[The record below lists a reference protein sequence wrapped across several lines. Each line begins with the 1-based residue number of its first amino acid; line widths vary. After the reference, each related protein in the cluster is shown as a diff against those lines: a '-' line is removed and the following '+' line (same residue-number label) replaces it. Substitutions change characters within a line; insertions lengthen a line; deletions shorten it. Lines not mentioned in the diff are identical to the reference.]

1 MERKDNP
8 MKWTMNTDG
17 ACSGNPGPA
26 GIGVWAVDEAGDPV
40 LELSEW
46 IGQGTNNYAEYR
58 AIVRG
63 MELASAAGCREL
75 TILCDSQ
82 VVVQQIKGECACRC
96 PHLATERL
104 KIVSMIAEF
113 DRVEFRHIYDD
124 HNKMADRLARNA
136 ARRGY
141 NP

>member
-1 MERKDNP
+1 

-26 GIGVWAVDEAGDPV
+26 GIGVWAVDGDGNPAAD
-40 LELSEW
+40 LSEY

-63 MELASAAGCREL
+63 MELAIERGVRDL
-75 TILCDSQ
+75 TINCDSQ
-82 VVVQQIKGECACRC
+82 VVVRQIKGEYATRC

-104 KIVSMIAEF
+104 AIIKMIAEF
-113 DRVEFRHIYDD
+113 DRVEFVHVYDEQ
-124 HNKMADRLARNA
+124 NTLADRLARNA